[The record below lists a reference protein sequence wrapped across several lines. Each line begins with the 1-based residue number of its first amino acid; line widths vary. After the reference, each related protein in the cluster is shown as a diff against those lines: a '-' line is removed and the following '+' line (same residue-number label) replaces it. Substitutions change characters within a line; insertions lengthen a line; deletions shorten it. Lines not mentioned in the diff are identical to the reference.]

1 MIRRRT
7 VIVLAVAALLTSAG
21 AVVAV
26 IDRGAETRTEV
37 EAEALYPGLQE
48 RAGEVQQVRI
58 VRAEGAPNGTATL
71 LRTETGWVLKERDL
85 FPARTDLVRKLL
97 FDLGE
102 LVLIERKTADPG
114 RHDRLDL
121 TDVGKAGSHAARIVV
136 TTAGGETVVDLHVG
150 KKRESLTGGKPMVYV
165 RRSDQ
170 AQAYL
175 AEGELELRVGPV
187 EWLSQRVINIPKATI
202 VAAILTDADGA
213 QLQLER
219 AGDDFRIIG
228 VPSDRKIDSQYSV
241 NNAATVI
248 DRLVF
253 DDVRAAEGLDF
264 DAGQGG
270 GVFVTKDGLTITLDL
285 AADPMS
291 ADGPPWVRV
300 AVAIADDASEE
311 ARTRGET
318 ARAETSGWA
327 FRLSSYNLERLR
339 ATVQSLT
346 KPVEGS

>member
-7 VIVLAVAALLTSAG
+7 VIVLAAAALVTSAA

-26 IDRGAETRTEV
+26 VDRGAETRTEV
-37 EAEALYPGLQE
+37 EAVPLYPGLQE

-58 VRAEGAPNGTATL
+58 SRAADSKPGTATL
-71 LRTETGWVLKERDL
+71 LRTESGWVLKERDL
-85 FPARTDLVRKLL
+85 FPGRTDLVRKLL

-102 LVLIERKTADPG
+102 LVVIERKTADPG
-114 RHDRLDL
+114 RYDRLDL
-121 TDVGKAGSHAARIVV
+121 GDVGKAGSHASRIEV
-136 TTAGGETVVDLHVG
+136 TTAGGETLVDLHVG

-187 EWLSQRVINIPKATI
+187 EWLSQRVLNIPKATI
-202 VAAILTDADGA
+202 VAAILTDATGA

-219 AGDDFRIIG
+219 AGEDFRIVDLPAG
-228 VPSDRKIDSQYSV
+228 RKIDSQYSV

-264 DAGQGG
+264 DAGQAGG
-270 GVFVTKDGLTITLDL
+270 LFVTNDGLTITLDL
-285 AADPMS
+285 AADPTS
-291 ADGPPWVRV
+291 ADALPWVRV
-300 AVAIADDASEE
+300 GVAIADDASEE

-318 ARAETSGWA
+318 AKAETAGWA

-346 KPVEGS
+346 KPAEGT